1 MEKVFGVATDIAG
14 FQTTM
19 PHRFPSVRI
28 LSVRGNVSIVEE
40 HFMVAKR
47 ELIMMVK
54 HTMNRPHTHEMR
66 VIGGDAK
73 GSSIVEKCASAD
85 QGTRITMHVDL
96 KMRGVMKMRGL
107 LEGSRIKNDFV
118 EFIGDIAALAE
129 R

>member
-1 MEKVFGVATDIAG
+1 MEKVFDAATDIAG
-14 FQTTM
+14 FQKTM

-28 LSVRGNVSIVEE
+28 LSVRDNVSIAEE
-40 HFMVAKR
+40 HFMVARR
-47 ELIMMVK
+47 EFIMMVK

-73 GSSIVEKCASAD
+73 GSSIVERCSGAD

-96 KMRGVMKMRGL
+96 KMRGVMSMRGL
-107 LEGSRIKNDFV
+107 LERNIIQNDFV
-118 EFIGDIAALAE
+118 GFIGDIAALAE